1 MFSEKSRNTNLTQL
15 KESKVTKK
23 KKEGQ
28 LAHGIYRSDRH
39 DYQ

>member
-23 KKEGQ
+23 KKRGTVSSWY
-28 LAHGIYRSDRH
+28 I
-39 DYQ
+39 